1 MFSEKEVFTWCCFG
15 IEVVPSNVS
24 GTKLIIK
31 LWQNIRYN
39 LRNFFRGSV
48 QNDLISKIRFSPL
61 FCLFSIE
68 AEKEPLSKIV
78 IPMTKRFINKREER
92 ISTNYKYALKNKI
105 LRNLSY
111 ILDFLDSNSEAR
123 RYRFSKFLLIEMKRG
138 TSSTKKCALFGIR
151 KFFENLFV

>member
-61 FCLFSIE
+61 FLPVFDRGR
-68 AEKEPLSKIV
+68 
-78 IPMTKRFINKREER
+78 KRTSVE
-92 ISTNYKYALKNKI
+92 
-105 LRNLSY
+105 
-111 ILDFLDSNSEAR
+111 NSDPNDQ
-123 RYRFSKFLLIEMKRG
+123 KVHK
-138 TSSTKKCALFGIR
+138 
-151 KFFENLFV
+151 